1 MLQIKNGKIQTEG
14 VAFSL
19 PDGFFIERIDANA
32 CSFRLGNIF
41 LQMGVEE
48 SPASVEEILLDG
60 EHKPSEIFNV
70 THNDLQG
77 KAVFSYASE
86 PTVHGYEERFALKSG
101 KQLFVLVEAYGEN
114 AISNEQM
121 QALVNSVL

>member
-1 MLQIKNGKIQTEG
+1 MLQIKNGKIQIGG

-19 PDGFFIERIDANA
+19 PDGFFIKQVDENA

-48 SPASVEEILLDG
+48 SPLPVEEILLDG
-60 EHKPSEIFNV
+60 VNVPSEVFNV
-70 THNDLQG
+70 TRGDLQG

-86 PTVHGYEERFALKSG
+86 IGVRGYEERFALQSG
-101 KQLFVLVEAYGEN
+101 KQFFVLVEVYGEN

-121 QALVNSVL
+121 QALVDSVL

>member
-1 MLQIKNGKIQTEG
+1 MLQIKNGKIQIDG
-14 VAFSL
+14 VVFSL
-19 PDGFFIERIDANA
+19 PDGFFIKQVDENT

-48 SPASVEEILLDG
+48 SPLPVEEILLDG
-60 EHKPSEIFNV
+60 VNAPSEIFDV
-70 THNDLQG
+70 TRGDLQG

-86 PTVHGYEERFALKSG
+86 PAVRGYEERFALENG
-101 KQLFVLVEAYGEN
+101 KQFFVFVEVYGEN

-121 QALVNSVL
+121 QALVDSVL